1 MLKWTSA
8 LSVGIEEIDVQHQE
22 LFRRAER
29 LLAGLHQGEPEEI
42 GGLIDFLHEY
52 AVVHFGAE
60 EAAMRAASFPGYV
73 RHKAEHDRFIGDLLD
88 LGDHEGARLPDGHG
102 DGPVPRPPERL
113 ALALRG
119 LDSGR
124 RVVLQCLPHRAGPSR
139 ASSPTRSSHP
149 TPAAAGEGGQQ
160 RTTSNRRPGS
170 PRGLWGARSFLE
182 APCPSRSRE

>member
-88 LGDHEGARLPDGHG
+88 LGDQHDRRGSGAFLSLRLSHWLTGWLKEHVSRTDTEMA
-102 DGPVPRPPERL
+102 RFL
-113 ALALRG
+113 A
-119 LDSGR
+119 R
-124 RVVLQCLPHRAGPSR
+124 RSA
-139 ASSPTRSSHP
+139 
-149 TPAAAGEGGQQ
+149 
-160 RTTSNRRPGS
+160 
-170 PRGLWGARSFLE
+170 
-182 APCPSRSRE
+182 